1 MRHRLAL
8 AALLTTTALVWPEP
22 AAAMPQVGAFI
33 YGIGAALAGSAT
45 LSATAATAS
54 AAIAGYSLASSAIGG
69 LLIKAGLSIGL
80 SLIAAALQPGPN
92 IPKPAAQMRNFAQ
105 PVTYAEFAL
114 GRVRKGGPLGFTRA
128 GGDYRYYVPILA
140 AHPINAIHQHYIDER
155 PAELNAGNE
164 IVVPDVGGKGRIE
177 AFLGQPGQTANA
189 MLMAAF
195 PGTITAAHDFKGLA
209 GAVIRAKKAK
219 GPANTTRYY
228 PGQIPWAYTPV
239 IEGLDQ
245 IYDPRS
251 DSTGYTNNAA
261 LILAWWLTERLGQQV
276 DWDDVAIEAD
286 VCDELVTLADGV
298 TTQKRWT
305 INTVIS
311 DDQDF
316 ETQRAQLCAAC
327 DAFLY
332 ERPDGRVGFYVGRYI
347 EPSVT
352 LIDDDFWSINQVQG
366 QTGSSAPTEIV
377 PEYVEPENHWREFSA
392 GAYVLTDAERVVRD
406 TPQLY
411 AIDSHNQ
418 AERIAKRLG
427 RVKRAKYQI
436 QATIGLMGYE
446 LIGER
451 FFRLQHSVLGGDQ
464 VFEIG
469 ELARVDINTFQLS
482 AVSVTE
488 DDFAFNAATEEP
500 DRPAIPEDETGSTT
514 TIPDI
519 TGVVAVSEVEGQIKV
534 SWTAQ
539 DDIYTQE
546 ARIVDSG
553 GRVIL
558 RNTTAMAGI
567 IDNLIFSGLP
577 AGSTYEVQARNV
589 STTRQGNW
597 IPETPLSVTASGGAA
612 AVPTIDSALGL
623 FESVRFIGTAGAR
636 TTALR
641 VYRNTTDDFGTA
653 TQIGG
658 TYAASPFADFEI
670 QPASDTGAAYFW
682 VVGLSAEG
690 NLGIPTASYSL
701 TPF

>member
-1 MRHRLAL
+1 M
-8 AALLTTTALVWPEP
+8 P
-22 AAAMPQVGAFI
+22 AVGAFI
-33 YGIGAALAGSAT
+33 YGVGAALSGAAT
-45 LSATAATAS
+45 LTATAATAS
-54 AAIAGYSLASSAIGG
+54 AAIGGYSLASSAIGG

-80 SLIAAALQPGPN
+80 SLIAAALQPGPQ

-128 GGDYRYYVPILA
+128 QGSYRYYVPIVA
-140 AHPINAIHQHYIDER
+140 AHSVHGIYQHYIDER
-155 PAELNAGNE
+155 PAELNELDE
-164 IVVPDVGGKGRIE
+164 IVVPDVGSKGRIQ
-177 AFLGQPGQTANA
+177 FFDGQPGQTANGE
-189 MLMAAF
+189 LMANF
-195 PGTITAAHDFKGLA
+195 PGIITAAHDFKGLA
-209 GAVIRAKKAK
+209 GAVVRAKKAK
-219 GPANTTRYY
+219 NPANTTKYY

-245 IYDPRS
+245 IYDPRT

-261 LILAWWLTERLGQQV
+261 LVLAWWLTERLGQQV
-276 DWDDVAIEAD
+276 DWDDVTIEAD
-286 VCDELVTLADGV
+286 VSDEPVTLADGV

-332 ERPDGRVGFYVGRYI
+332 ERPDGKVGFYVGRYV
-347 EPSVT
+347 EPDVT
-352 LIDDDFWSINQVQG
+352 LIDDDFWSINEVQG

-377 PEYVEPENHWREFSA
+377 PEYVEPENHWREFSS

-418 AERIAKRLG
+418 AIRIAKRLG
-427 RVKRAKYQI
+427 RVKRAQFQI

-446 LIGER
+446 LIGKR
-451 FFRLQHSVLGGDQ
+451 FFRLQHSVLGLDH

-488 DDFAFNAATEEP
+488 DDFAFDAATEEP
-500 DRPAIPEDETGSTT
+500 DRPTIPPDESGTFGV
-514 TIPDI
+514 PDI
-519 TGVVAVSEVEGQIKV
+519 TGVVAVSEVEGQVKV
-534 SWTAQ
+534 SWSEQ

-546 ARIVDSG
+546 ARIVDG
-553 GRVIL
+553 EGRVIL
-558 RNTTAMAGI
+558 RNTTAMAGQP
-567 IDNLIFSGLP
+567 DNLIFSGLP
-577 AGSTYEVQARNV
+577 VGTSYSAQARNV
-589 STTRQGNW
+589 STTRQGDW
-597 IPETPLSVTASGGAA
+597 IPETPISVTASGGSA
-612 AVPTIDSALGL
+612 AVPVIEDAAADMTGVTFS
-623 FESVRFIGTAGAR
+623 GTAGAR

-641 VYRNTTDDFGTA
+641 VYRSETDDFGTA

-658 TYAASPFADFEI
+658 TVAISPFADFI
-670 QPASDTGAAYFW
+670 VNAASPTGAAFFW
-682 VVGLSAEG
+682 VVGLNSEG
-690 NLGIPTASYSL
+690 NLGTPTASYNL

>member
-8 AALLTTTALVWPEP
+8 AALLTSTALVAPER
-22 AAAMPQVGAFI
+22 AAAEPVSAFI
-33 YGIGAALAGSAT
+33 YGVGAGLAGAT
-45 LSATAATAS
+45 TLTVTAATAS
-54 AAIAGYSLASSAIGG
+54 AAIAGYSLATSAIGG

-80 SLIAAALQPGPN
+80 SLLAAALQPGPN

-128 GGDYRYYVPILA
+128 QGSYRYYVPIVA
-140 AHPINAIHQHYIDER
+140 AHSVHGIYQHYIDER
-155 PAELNAGNE
+155 PAELNELDE
-164 IVVPDVGGKGRIE
+164 IVVPDVGSKGRIQ
-177 AFLGQPGQTANA
+177 FFDGQPGQTANSE
-189 MLMAAF
+189 LMANF
-195 PGTITAAHDFKGLA
+195 PGVITEAHDFKGLA
-209 GAVIRAKKAK
+209 GAVVRAKKAK
-219 GPANTTRYY
+219 NPANTTKYY

-245 IYDPRS
+245 IYDPRT

-261 LILAWWLTERLGQQV
+261 LVIAWWLTERLGQQV

-286 VCDELVTLADGV
+286 VSDEPVARADGG
-298 TTQKRWT
+298 TQPRWT
-305 INTVIS
+305 INTVIT

-332 ERPDGRVGFYVGRYI
+332 ERTDGRVGFYVGRYV
-347 EPSVT
+347 EPDVT
-352 LIDDDFWSINQVQG
+352 LIADDFWSINEVQG

-377 PEYVEPENHWREFSA
+377 PEYIEPENHWREFSA
-392 GAYVLTDAERVVRD
+392 GAYVLTEAERVVRD

-418 AERIAKRLG
+418 ATRIAKRLG
-427 RVKRAKYQI
+427 RVKRARFQI

-446 LIGER
+446 LIGKR
-451 FFRLQHSVLGGDQ
+451 FFRLQHPLLGLDR

-469 ELARVDINTFQLS
+469 ELARVDLSSFQLS

-488 DDFAFNAATEEP
+488 EDFAFDAATEEP
-500 DRPAIPEDETGSTT
+500 PRPAIPPDDSSTS

-519 TGVVAVSEVEGQIKV
+519 TGVVAVSEVEGQIRV

-546 ARIVDSG
+546 ARIVDDG

-558 RNTTAMAGI
+558 RNTTAMAGEP
-567 IDNLIFSGLP
+567 DNLIFSGLP
-577 AGSTYEVQARNV
+577 VGATYDVQARNV
-589 STTRQGNW
+589 SSTRQGDW
-597 IPETPLSVTASGGAA
+597 IPETPISVTASGGSAA
-612 AVPTIDSALGL
+612 QPVIDSALGL

-641 VYRNTTDDFGTA
+641 VYRNTVDDFSGA

-670 QPASDTGAAYFW
+670 QPTSPTGAAFFW
-682 VVGLSAEG
+682 VVGLNSEG
-690 NLGIPTASYSL
+690 NLGTPTASYNL